1 MKSTSTKYK
10 KLRFADDIVVTP
22 PNYGQLISPTY
33 DPFNSSSD
41 RDSFHTNDDRVLT
54 SSNKRKQPCTSPNES
69 SGSPVSP
76 SIIVSPTVTPTI
88 SPTVSPAY
96 SSSASTADSEESWR
110 GHYDSLMDK
119 ITPSGS
125 TIINFLRDNICEYL
139 AEDTAED
146 MDISPVWN
154 TCLEYTLNI
163 IEYIHK

>member
-1 MKSTSTKYK
+1 MIR
-10 KLRFADDIVVTP
+10 LTP
-22 PNYGQLISPTY
+22 LAIEILSILT
-33 DPFNSSSD
+33 
-41 RDSFHTNDDRVLT
+41 TIVLT

-69 SGSPVSP
+69 SVMD
-76 SIIVSPTVTPTI
+76 IVSPIVSHTI